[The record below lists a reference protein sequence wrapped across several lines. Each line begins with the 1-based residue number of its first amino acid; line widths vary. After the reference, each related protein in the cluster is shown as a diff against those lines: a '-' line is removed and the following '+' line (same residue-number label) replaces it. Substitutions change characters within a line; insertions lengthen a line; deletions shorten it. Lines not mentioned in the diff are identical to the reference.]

1 MDLRR
6 ILTLDYWLNFIKF
19 DVVGIIGVFVNE
31 GLFLLLL
38 FEGAYYLY
46 ADALA
51 IEVSILSNYLLN
63 EFWTFRDRRH
73 GHMVA
78 RLLKFNG
85 LMLVGLAVNL
95 AILYGLTEYFG
106 VVSGVSNL
114 AGIGAA
120 FLLRY
125 WMSVRFV
132 WMKKEEESVVPALSA
147 GAPA

>member
-6 ILTLDYWLNFIKF
+6 ILTLDYWLSFIKF

-38 FEGAYYLY
+38 FEGTYYLY
-46 ADALA
+46 ADAMA
-51 IEVSILSNYLLN
+51 IEVSILSNFLLN

-73 GHMVA
+73 GHVA
-78 RLLKFNG
+78 LRLVKFNG

-95 AILYGLTEYFG
+95 AILYGLTTYLG
-106 VVSGVSNL
+106 ILSGISNL
-114 AGIGAA
+114 VGIGAA

-125 WMSVRFV
+125 WLSVRFV
-132 WMKKEEESVVPALSA
+132 WMKREEESVVPVLAA
-147 GAPA
+147 AAPA

>member
-6 ILTLDYWLNFIKF
+6 ILTPDYWLSFIKF

-38 FEGAYYLY
+38 FEGTYYLY

-51 IEVSILSNYLLN
+51 IEVSILSNFLLN
-63 EFWTFRDRRH
+63 EFWTFRERRH
-73 GHMVA
+73 GHVA
-78 RLLKFNG
+78 LRLVKFNG

-95 AILYGLTEYFG
+95 AILYGLTTYFG
-106 VVSGVSNL
+106 IVSGISNL
-114 AGIGAA
+114 VGIGAA

-125 WMSVRFV
+125 WLSVRFV
-132 WMKKEEESVVPALSA
+132 WMKKEEESVVPVLAA
-147 GAPA
+147 EAPA